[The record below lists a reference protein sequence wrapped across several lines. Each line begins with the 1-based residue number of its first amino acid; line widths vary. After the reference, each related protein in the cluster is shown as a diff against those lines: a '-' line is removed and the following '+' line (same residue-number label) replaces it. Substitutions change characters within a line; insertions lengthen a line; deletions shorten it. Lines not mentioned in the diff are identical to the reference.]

1 MEANKPI
8 RLNQQK
14 RALLKKEW
22 SNTVWN
28 KTPMEVED
36 NLKLAIENY
45 RTIKQQTWDNVITPI
60 MDSKFPIEDM
70 KILSKYD
77 RGSHY
82 SSFTEDDQCFYFKP
96 SHTDSSEA
104 QYKWT
109 INNNEMRAL
118 YHFELQEKG
127 HQATLDVEYD
137 ETKRDRNPHYH
148 EKSNAME
155 EDLQKVS
162 ASLDRGL
169 WEKYSGGGHY
179 RNNNNKFSDDISAF
193 SRIVPNTGGCHSRT
207 MMCEEHH
214 WEQLKMYAKAQS
226 SLTNAHR
233 ELWQT
238 KYELIKDMNSIID
251 QAKFL
256 SDVKEYWQDVEDC
269 VRFDTSDIPRELS
282 IVSDDTKE
290 RLRHSLA
297 VRQSAREQQPK
308 EVEVA
313 VPTQGFAMVN

>member
-1 MEANKPI
+1 MEANKL

-14 RALLKKEW
+14 RQLLKREW
-22 SNTVWN
+22 ASTVWN

-45 RTIKQQTWDNVITPI
+45 RTVKQQTWDNVITPI
-60 MDSKFPIEDM
+60 MDNKFPLEDM
-70 KILSKYD
+70 QVLAKYD
-77 RGSHY
+77 RGSNHY
-82 SSFTEDDQCFYFKP
+82 RSFTEIDQCFYFKP
-96 SHTDSSEA
+96 SHTDSSES

-109 INNNEMRAL
+109 ISDDEMRAL

-127 HQATLDVEYD
+127 HQATLEVEYD
-137 ETKRDRNPHYH
+137 ETRRDRNPHYH
-148 EKSNAME
+148 EKTKAME
-155 EDLQKVS
+155 EDLCKVS

-169 WEKYSGGGHY
+169 WNKNGYHTGSRDY
-179 RNNNNKFSDDISAF
+179 RDDISAF

-207 MMCEEHH
+207 MMCGETQ

-233 ELWQT
+233 ELWQM
-238 KYELIKDMNSIID
+238 KYELVKDMNSIID

-269 VRFDTSDIPRELS
+269 VSFETSDLSRELS
-282 IVSDDTKE
+282 IVSEDTKE

-297 VRQSAREQQPK
+297 VRQTAREQQPK
-308 EVEVA
+308 EVEVV
-313 VPTQGFAMVN
+313 VPTQGFALVN

>member
-1 MEANKPI
+1 MEANKL

-14 RALLKKEW
+14 RQLLKREW
-22 SNTVWN
+22 ASTVWN

-36 NLKLAIENY
+36 NLRLAIDNY

-60 MDSKFPIEDM
+60 MDKKFPLEDM
-70 KILSKYD
+70 DILAKYD
-77 RGSHY
+77 RGANHY
-82 SSFTEDDQCFYFKP
+82 SSFTEIDQCFYFKP
-96 SHTDSSEA
+96 THTDSSES

-109 INNNEMRAL
+109 IDDKEMKAL
-118 YHFELQEKG
+118 YHFDLQEKG

-137 ETKRDRNPHYH
+137 ETSRDHNPHYH
-148 EKSNAME
+148 EKTKAME
-155 EDLQKVS
+155 EELNSIS
-162 ASLDRGL
+162 AGLDRGL
-169 WEKYSGGGHY
+169 WNKHGYHRGDKY
-179 RNNNNKFSDDISAF
+179 NDDISAF

-207 MMCEEHH
+207 MMCEQHH

-226 SLTNAHR
+226 GLTNAHR
-233 ELWQT
+233 ELWQM

-256 SDVKEYWQDVEDC
+256 SDVKEYWQDVEEC
-269 VRFDTSDIPRELS
+269 VSFDTSDLSRELS

-297 VRQSAREQQPK
+297 VRQTAREQQPK

>member
-1 MEANKPI
+1 MEANKL

-14 RALLKKEW
+14 RQLLKREW
-22 SNTVWN
+22 ANTVWN

-45 RTIKQQTWDNVITPI
+45 RTVKQQTWDNVITPI
-60 MDSKFPIEDM
+60 MDSKFPLEDM
-70 KILSKYD
+70 KILAKYD
-77 RGSHY
+77 RGNTHY
-82 SSFTEDDQCFYFKP
+82 RSFTEVDQCFYFKP

-109 INNNEMRAL
+109 ISDDEMRAL

-127 HQATLDVEYD
+127 HQATLEVEYD

-148 EKSNAME
+148 EKTKAME
-155 EDLQKVS
+155 EDLAKVS

-169 WEKYSGGGHY
+169 WAKNSYSY
-179 RNNNNKFSDDISAF
+179 NNRSGYKDDISAF

-233 ELWQT
+233 ELWKM
-238 KYELIKDMNSIID
+238 KYELVKDMNSIID

-256 SDVKEYWQDVEDC
+256 SDVKEYWPDVQEC
-269 VRFDTSDIPRELS
+269 VSFETSDLSRELS

-297 VRQSAREQQPK
+297 VRQTAREQQPK
-308 EVEVA
+308 EVEVV
-313 VPTQGFAMVN
+313 VPTQGFALVN

>member
-226 SLTNAHR
+226 GLTNAHR

-256 SDVKEYWQDVEDC
+256 SDVQEYWQDVEDC
-269 VRFDTSDIPRELS
+269 VRFDTSDISRELS

>member
-1 MEANKPI
+1 MEANKL

-14 RALLKKEW
+14 RQLLKREW
-22 SNTVWN
+22 ASTVWN

-45 RTIKQQTWDNVITPI
+45 RTVKQQTWDNVIIPI
-60 MDSKFPIEDM
+60 MDKKFPLEDM
-70 KILSKYD
+70 EVLAKYD
-77 RGSHY
+77 RNSGSY
-82 SSFTEDDQCFYFKP
+82 RCFTEIDQCFYFKP
-96 SHTDSSEA
+96 THTDSSEA

-109 INNNEMRAL
+109 ITDDEMRAL
-118 YHFELQEKG
+118 YHFELQGKG
-127 HQATLDVEYD
+127 HQATLEVEYD

-148 EKSNAME
+148 EKTKAME
-155 EDLQKVS
+155 EDLAKVS

-169 WEKYSGGGHY
+169 WQKNGSYY
-179 RNNNNKFSDDISAF
+179 RDSNRYSDDISAF

-226 SLTNAHR
+226 GLTNAHR
-233 ELWQT
+233 ELWQM
-238 KYELIKDMNSIID
+238 KYELVKDMNSIID

-269 VRFDTSDIPRELS
+269 VSFETSDLSRELS

-297 VRQSAREQQPK
+297 VRQNAREQQPK
-308 EVEVA
+308 EVEVV
-313 VPTQGFAMVN
+313 VPTQGFALVN

>member
-1 MEANKPI
+1 MEANKL

-14 RALLKKEW
+14 RQLLKREW
-22 SNTVWN
+22 SDTVYN

-45 RTIKQQTWDNVITPI
+45 RTTKQQTWDNVITPL
-60 MDSKFPIEDM
+60 MDSKFPLEDM
-70 KILSKYD
+70 NILSKYD
-77 RGSHY
+77 RGNSHY
-82 SSFTEDDQCFYFKP
+82 SSFTEIDSCFYFKP

-109 INNNEMRAL
+109 INDNEMKAL
-118 YHFELQEKG
+118 YHFDLQEKG

-137 ETKRDRNPHYH
+137 ETKRDKNPHYH
-148 EKSNAME
+148 EKSNDIAE
-155 EDLQKVS
+155 YLKS
-162 ASLDRGL
+162 ISTSLDRGL
-169 WEKYSGGGHY
+169 WGESRGSSYHNRSSDY
-179 RNNNNKFSDDISAF
+179 SDDISAF
-193 SRIVPNTGGCHSRT
+193 SRIVPNSGGCHSRV
-207 MMCEEHH
+207 MMCDEHH

-233 ELWQT
+233 ELWQM

-256 SDVKEYWQDVEDC
+256 SDVQEYWQDVEDC
-269 VRFDTSDIPRELS
+269 VSFDTSDISRELS

-290 RLRHSLA
+290 RLKHSLA
-297 VRQSAREQQPK
+297 VRQTAREQQPK

>member
-14 RALLKKEW
+14 RLLLKKEW
-22 SNTVWN
+22 ASTVWN

-60 MDSKFPIEDM
+60 MDKKFPIEDM
-70 KILSKYD
+70 EILAKYD
-77 RGSHY
+77 RGASHY
-82 SSFTEDDQCFYFKP
+82 SRFTEIDQCFYFKP
-96 SHTDSSEA
+96 THTDSSES

-109 INNNEMRAL
+109 ISDDEMRAL
-118 YHFELQEKG
+118 YHFELQGMG
-127 HQATLDVEYD
+127 HQATLEVEYD

-148 EKSNAME
+148 EKTKAME
-155 EDLQKVS
+155 EDLNSIS
-162 ASLDRGL
+162 AGLDRGL
-169 WEKYSGGGHY
+169 WNKHGYHRGDKY
-179 RNNNNKFSDDISAF
+179 NDDISAF

-226 SLTNAHR
+226 GLTNAHR
-233 ELWQT
+233 ELWQM
-238 KYELIKDMNSIID
+238 KYELVKDMNSIID

-269 VRFDTSDIPRELS
+269 VSFETSDLSRELS
-282 IVSDDTKE
+282 IVSEDTKE

-297 VRQSAREQQPK
+297 VRQTAREQQPK

-313 VPTQGFAMVN
+313 IPTQGFAMVN

>member
-1 MEANKPI
+1 MEANKL

-14 RALLKKEW
+14 RQLLKREW
-22 SNTVWN
+22 ANTVWN

-45 RTIKQQTWDNVITPI
+45 RTVKQQTWDNVITPI
-60 MDSKFPIEDM
+60 MDNKFPLEDM
-70 KILSKYD
+70 QVLAKYD
-77 RGSHY
+77 RGNRHY
-82 SSFTEDDQCFYFKP
+82 SSFTEVDQCFYFKP
-96 SHTDSSEA
+96 SHTDSSES
-104 QYKWT
+104 QFKWT
-109 INNNEMRAL
+109 IDDNEMRAL

-127 HQATLDVEYD
+127 HQATLEVEYD

-148 EKSNAME
+148 EKTKAME
-155 EDLQKVS
+155 EDLCKLS

-169 WEKYSGGGHY
+169 WNTHGYHRSDRSGY
-179 RNNNNKFSDDISAF
+179 NDDISHF

-207 MMCEEHH
+207 MMCSETH

-226 SLTNAHR
+226 GLTNAHR
-233 ELWQT
+233 ELWQM
-238 KYELIKDMNSIID
+238 KYELVKDMNSIID

-269 VRFDTSDIPRELS
+269 VSFETSDLSRELS

-297 VRQSAREQQPK
+297 IRQNAREQQPK

-313 VPTQGFAMVN
+313 IPTQGFALVN

>member
-1 MEANKPI
+1 MEANKL

-14 RALLKKEW
+14 RQLLKREW
-22 SNTVWN
+22 ASTVWN

-45 RTIKQQTWDNVITPI
+45 RTVKQQTWDNVITPI
-60 MDSKFPIEDM
+60 MDSKFPLEDM
-70 KILSKYD
+70 KVLSKYD
-77 RGSHY
+77 RGSNHY
-82 SSFTEDDQCFYFKP
+82 RSFTEIDQCFYFKP
-96 SHTDSSEA
+96 THTDSSES

-109 INNNEMRAL
+109 ISDHEMRAL

-127 HQATLDVEYD
+127 HQATLEVEYD
-137 ETKRDRNPHYH
+137 ETSRDRNPHYH
-148 EKSNAME
+148 EKTKAME

-169 WEKYSGGGHY
+169 WNKVVHY
-179 RNNNNKFSDDISAF
+179 RGSHDYSDDISAF

-207 MMCEEHH
+207 MMCGETE

-233 ELWQT
+233 ELWQM

-269 VRFDTSDIPRELS
+269 VSFETSDLSRELS

-313 VPTQGFAMVN
+313 VPTQGFALVN

>member
-1 MEANKPI
+1 MEANKL

-14 RALLKKEW
+14 RQLLKKEW
-22 SNTVWN
+22 ASTVWN

-45 RTIKQQTWDNVITPI
+45 RTVKQQTWDNVIIPI
-60 MDSKFPIEDM
+60 MDKKFPLEDM
-70 KILSKYD
+70 EVLAKYD
-77 RGSHY
+77 RNSGSY
-82 SSFTEDDQCFYFKP
+82 RCFTEIDQCFYFKP
-96 SHTDSSEA
+96 THTDSSEA

-109 INNNEMRAL
+109 ISDDEMRAL

-127 HQATLDVEYD
+127 HQATLEVEYD

-148 EKSNAME
+148 EKTKAME
-155 EDLQKVS
+155 EDLSKVS
-162 ASLDRGL
+162 AGLDRGL
-169 WEKYSGGGHY
+169 W
-179 RNNNNKFSDDISAF
+179 NKHGYHNGSRDYKDDISAF

-207 MMCEEHH
+207 MMCDEHH

-233 ELWQT
+233 ELWQM
-238 KYELIKDMNSIID
+238 KYELVKDMNSIID

-269 VRFDTSDIPRELS
+269 VSFETSDLSRELS

-297 VRQSAREQQPK
+297 VRQNAREQQPK
-308 EVEVA
+308 EVEVV
-313 VPTQGFAMVN
+313 VPTQGFALVN

>member
-1 MEANKPI
+1 MEANKL

-14 RALLKKEW
+14 RQLLKREW
-22 SNTVWN
+22 ANTVWN

-60 MDSKFPIEDM
+60 MDNKFPLEDM
-70 KILSKYD
+70 QVLAKYD
-77 RGSHY
+77 RGSNHY
-82 SSFTEDDQCFYFKP
+82 RSFTEIDQCFYFKP
-96 SHTDSSEA
+96 THTDSSES

-109 INNNEMRAL
+109 IDDDEMKAL

-127 HQATLDVEYD
+127 HQATLEVEYS
-137 ETKRDRNPHYH
+137 ETSRDRNPHYH
-148 EKSNAME
+148 EKTKAME
-155 EDLQKVS
+155 EDLCKVS

-169 WEKYSGGGHY
+169 WNKHGYHRGSREY
-179 RNNNNKFSDDISAF
+179 RDDISAF

-207 MMCEEHH
+207 MMCGETH

-233 ELWQT
+233 ELWQM
-238 KYELIKDMNSIID
+238 KYELVKDMNSIID

-269 VRFDTSDIPRELS
+269 VSFETSELSRELS

-297 VRQSAREQQPK
+297 IRQNARERQPT

-313 VPTQGFAMVN
+313 IPTQGFALVN

>member
-1 MEANKPI
+1 MEANKL

-14 RALLKKEW
+14 RQLLKKEW

-60 MDSKFPIEDM
+60 MDKKFPIEDM
-70 KILSKYD
+70 NILAKYD
-77 RGSHY
+77 RGASHY
-82 SSFTEDDQCFYFKP
+82 SRFTEIDQCFYFKP
-96 SHTDSSEA
+96 THTDSSES

-109 INNNEMRAL
+109 IDDKEMRAL
-118 YHFELQEKG
+118 YHFELQDKG
-127 HQATLDVEYD
+127 HQATLEVEYD
-137 ETKRDRNPHYH
+137 ETNRDHNPHYH
-148 EKSNAME
+148 EKTNAME
-155 EDLQKVS
+155 EELNS
-162 ASLDRGL
+162 ISESLDRGL
-169 WEKYSGGGHY
+169 WLHSGGY
-179 RNNNNKFSDDISAF
+179 RNRHRDYNDDVSAF

-207 MMCEEHH
+207 MMCEQHH

-226 SLTNAHR
+226 GLTNAHR
-233 ELWQT
+233 ELWQM

-256 SDVKEYWQDVEDC
+256 SDVQEYWQDVEDC
-269 VRFDTSDIPRELS
+269 VRFDTSDISRELS

>member
-1 MEANKPI
+1 
-8 RLNQQK
+8 
-14 RALLKKEW
+14 
-22 SNTVWN
+22 
-28 KTPMEVED
+28 MEVED

-60 MDSKFPIEDM
+60 MDSKFPMEDM
-70 KILSKYD
+70 EILAKYD
-77 RGSHY
+77 RGASHY
-82 SSFTEDDQCFYFKP
+82 RSFTEIDQCFYFKP
-96 SHTDSSEA
+96 THTDSSES

-109 INNNEMRAL
+109 IDDKEMRAL
-118 YHFELQEKG
+118 YHFELQDKG
-127 HQATLDVEYD
+127 HQATLEVEYD
-137 ETKRDRNPHYH
+137 ETNRDHNPHYH
-148 EKSNAME
+148 EKTNAME
-155 EDLQKVS
+155 EDLNSIS

-169 WEKYSGGGHY
+169 WSHSGGY
-179 RNNNNKFSDDISAF
+179 RGRNRDYNDDVSAF

-207 MMCEEHH
+207 MMCEQHH

-233 ELWQT
+233 ELWQM

-256 SDVKEYWQDVEDC
+256 SDVQEYWQDVEDC
-269 VRFDTSDIPRELS
+269 VRFDTSDISRELS

-297 VRQSAREQQPK
+297 VRQNAREQQPK

>member
-1 MEANKPI
+1 MEANKL

-14 RALLKKEW
+14 RQLLKREW
-22 SNTVWN
+22 ANTVWN

-45 RTIKQQTWDNVITPI
+45 RTVKQQTWDNVITPI
-60 MDSKFPIEDM
+60 MDNKFPLEDM
-70 KILSKYD
+70 KILAKYD
-77 RGSHY
+77 RGNTHY
-82 SSFTEDDQCFYFKP
+82 RSFTEIDQCFYFKP

-109 INNNEMRAL
+109 ISDDEMRAL

-127 HQATLDVEYD
+127 HQATLEVEYD

-148 EKSNAME
+148 EKTKAME

-169 WEKYSGGGHY
+169 WAKNSYSY
-179 RNNNNKFSDDISAF
+179 NNRSGYKDDISAF

-233 ELWQT
+233 ELWKM
-238 KYELIKDMNSIID
+238 KYELVKDMNSIID

-256 SDVKEYWQDVEDC
+256 SDVKEYWPDVQEC
-269 VRFDTSDIPRELS
+269 VSFETSDLSRELS

-297 VRQSAREQQPK
+297 VRQTAREQQPK
-308 EVEVA
+308 EVEVV
-313 VPTQGFAMVN
+313 VPTQGFALVN

>member
-1 MEANKPI
+1 MEANKL

-14 RALLKKEW
+14 RQLLKKEW
-22 SNTVWN
+22 ASTVWN

-45 RTIKQQTWDNVITPI
+45 RTVKQQTWDNVIIPI
-60 MDSKFPIEDM
+60 MDKKFPLEDM
-70 KILSKYD
+70 EVLAKYD
-77 RGSHY
+77 RNSGSY
-82 SSFTEDDQCFYFKP
+82 RCFTEIDQCFYFKP
-96 SHTDSSEA
+96 THTDSSEA

-109 INNNEMRAL
+109 ITDDEMRAL
-118 YHFELQEKG
+118 YHFELQGKG
-127 HQATLDVEYD
+127 HQATLEVEYD

-148 EKSNAME
+148 EKTKAME
-155 EDLQKVS
+155 EDLAKVS

-169 WEKYSGGGHY
+169 WQKNGSYY
-179 RNNNNKFSDDISAF
+179 RDSNRYSDDISAF

-226 SLTNAHR
+226 GLTNAHR
-233 ELWQT
+233 ELWQM
-238 KYELIKDMNSIID
+238 KYELVKDMNSIID

-269 VRFDTSDIPRELS
+269 VSFETSDLSRELS

-297 VRQSAREQQPK
+297 VRQNAREQQPK

-313 VPTQGFAMVN
+313 VSTQGFALVN

>member
-1 MEANKPI
+1 MEANKL

-14 RALLKKEW
+14 RQLLKREW
-22 SNTVWN
+22 ANTVWN

-45 RTIKQQTWDNVITPI
+45 RTTKQQTWDNVITPI
-60 MDSKFPIEDM
+60 MDKKFPLEDM
-70 KILSKYD
+70 DILAKYD
-77 RGSHY
+77 RGHSHY
-82 SSFTEDDQCFYFKP
+82 RSFTEIDQCFYFKP
-96 SHTDSSEA
+96 THTDSSEA

-109 INNNEMRAL
+109 IDDNEMLAL

-127 HQATLDVEYD
+127 HQATLQVEYD
-137 ETKRDRNPHYH
+137 ETKRDENPHYH
-148 EKSNAME
+148 EKTKAMH
-155 EDLQKVS
+155 EDLAKVS

-169 WEKYSGGGHY
+169 WGKSGYNRWNRDDY
-179 RNNNNKFSDDISAF
+179 RDDISHF

-226 SLTNAHR
+226 YLTNAHR

-238 KYELIKDMNSIID
+238 KYELVKDMNSIID

-256 SDVKEYWQDVEDC
+256 SDVKEYWPDVQEC
-269 VRFDTSDIPRELS
+269 VSFETSDISRELS

-290 RLRHSLA
+290 RLKHSLA
-297 VRQSAREQQPK
+297 VRQTAREQQPK
-308 EVEVA
+308 EVEVV
-313 VPTQGFAMVN
+313 VPTQGFALVN

>member
-1 MEANKPI
+1 
-8 RLNQQK
+8 
-14 RALLKKEW
+14 
-22 SNTVWN
+22 
-28 KTPMEVED
+28 
-36 NLKLAIENY
+36 
-45 RTIKQQTWDNVITPI
+45 
-60 MDSKFPIEDM
+60 
-70 KILSKYD
+70 
-77 RGSHY
+77 
-82 SSFTEDDQCFYFKP
+82 
-96 SHTDSSEA
+96 
-104 QYKWT
+104 
-109 INNNEMRAL
+109 MRAL

-127 HQATLDVEYD
+127 HQATLEVEYD

-148 EKSNAME
+148 EKTKAME

-169 WEKYSGGGHY
+169 WNKDSYSSY
-179 RNNNNKFSDDISAF
+179 RDRNGYSDDISAF

-207 MMCEEHH
+207 MMCDEHH

-233 ELWQT
+233 ELWQM

-256 SDVKEYWQDVEDC
+256 ADVQEYWPDVQEC
-269 VRFDTSDIPRELS
+269 VSFETSDLSRELS

-297 VRQSAREQQPK
+297 VRQTAREQQPK

-313 VPTQGFAMVN
+313 VSTQGFALVN

>member
-1 MEANKPI
+1 MEANKL

-14 RALLKKEW
+14 RQLLKREW
-22 SNTVWN
+22 ANTVWN

-60 MDSKFPIEDM
+60 MDNKFPLEDM
-70 KILSKYD
+70 QILAKYD
-77 RGSHY
+77 RGSNHY
-82 SSFTEDDQCFYFKP
+82 RSFTEIDQCFYFKP
-96 SHTDSSEA
+96 THTDSSES

-109 INNNEMRAL
+109 ISDEEMRAL

-127 HQATLDVEYD
+127 HQATLEVEYD
-137 ETKRDRNPHYH
+137 ETSRDRNPHYH
-148 EKSNAME
+148 EKTKAIE
-155 EDLQKVS
+155 EDLNSIS
-162 ASLDRGL
+162 AGLDRGL
-169 WEKYSGGGHY
+169 WNKHGYHRGDKY
-179 RNNNNKFSDDISAF
+179 SDDISHF

-207 MMCEEHH
+207 MMCGETH

-226 SLTNAHR
+226 NLTNAHR
-233 ELWQT
+233 ELWQM
-238 KYELIKDMNSIID
+238 KYELVKDMNSIID

-256 SDVKEYWQDVEDC
+256 SDVKEYWPDVQEC
-269 VRFDTSDIPRELS
+269 VSFETSDISRELS

-297 VRQSAREQQPK
+297 VRQTAREQQPK
-308 EVEVA
+308 EVEVV
-313 VPTQGFAMVN
+313 VPTQGFALVN

>member
-1 MEANKPI
+1 MEANKL

-14 RALLKKEW
+14 RQLLKREW
-22 SNTVWN
+22 ANTVWN

-60 MDSKFPIEDM
+60 MDNKFPLEDM
-70 KILSKYD
+70 QVLAKYD
-77 RGSHY
+77 RGSNHY
-82 SSFTEDDQCFYFKP
+82 RSFTEIDQCFYFKP
-96 SHTDSSEA
+96 THTDSSES

-109 INNNEMRAL
+109 IDDDEMKAL

-127 HQATLDVEYD
+127 HQATLEVEYS
-137 ETKRDRNPHYH
+137 ETSRDRNPHYH
-148 EKSNAME
+148 EKTKAME
-155 EDLQKVS
+155 EDLCKVS

-169 WEKYSGGGHY
+169 WNKHGYHRGSREY
-179 RNNNNKFSDDISAF
+179 RDDISAF

-207 MMCEEHH
+207 MMCGETH

-233 ELWQT
+233 ELWQM
-238 KYELIKDMNSIID
+238 KYELVKDMNSIID

-256 SDVKEYWQDVEDC
+256 SDVQEYWPDVQEC
-269 VRFDTSDIPRELS
+269 VSFETSDLSRELS

-290 RLRHSLA
+290 RLKHSLA
-297 VRQSAREQQPK
+297 VRQTAREQQPK
-308 EVEVA
+308 EVEVV
-313 VPTQGFAMVN
+313 VPTQGFALVN

>member
-1 MEANKPI
+1 MEANKL

-14 RALLKKEW
+14 RQLLKREW
-22 SNTVWN
+22 ASTVWN

-45 RTIKQQTWDNVITPI
+45 RTVKQQTWDNVITPI
-60 MDSKFPIEDM
+60 MDKKFPLEDM
-70 KILSKYD
+70 EVLAKYD
-77 RGSHY
+77 RGSNHY
-82 SSFTEDDQCFYFKP
+82 RSFTEIDQCFYFKP
-96 SHTDSSEA
+96 THTDSSES

-109 INNNEMRAL
+109 ISDDEMRAL
-118 YHFELQEKG
+118 YHFELQGMG
-127 HQATLDVEYD
+127 HQATLEVEYD

-148 EKSNAME
+148 EKTKAME
-155 EDLQKVS
+155 EDLNSIS
-162 ASLDRGL
+162 AGLDRGL
-169 WEKYSGGGHY
+169 WNKHGYHRGDKY
-179 RNNNNKFSDDISAF
+179 NDDISAF

-226 SLTNAHR
+226 YLTNAHR
-233 ELWQT
+233 ELWQM
-238 KYELIKDMNSIID
+238 KYELVKDMNSIID

-269 VRFDTSDIPRELS
+269 VSFETSDLSRELS
-282 IVSDDTKE
+282 IVSEDTKE

-297 VRQSAREQQPK
+297 VRQTAREQQPK
-308 EVEVA
+308 EVEVV
-313 VPTQGFAMVN
+313 VPTQGFALVN

>member
-1 MEANKPI
+1 
-8 RLNQQK
+8 
-14 RALLKKEW
+14 
-22 SNTVWN
+22 
-28 KTPMEVED
+28 
-36 NLKLAIENY
+36 
-45 RTIKQQTWDNVITPI
+45 
-60 MDSKFPIEDM
+60 
-70 KILSKYD
+70 
-77 RGSHY
+77 
-82 SSFTEDDQCFYFKP
+82 
-96 SHTDSSEA
+96 
-104 QYKWT
+104 
-109 INNNEMRAL
+109 MRAL

-127 HQATLDVEYD
+127 HQATLEVEYD
-137 ETKRDRNPHYH
+137 ETNRDHNPHYH
-148 EKSNAME
+148 EKTKAME
-155 EDLQKVS
+155 EDLCKVS

-169 WEKYSGGGHY
+169 WNKDGYHRGGRGY
-179 RNNNNKFSDDISAF
+179 QDDISAF
-193 SRIVPNTGGCHSRT
+193 SRLVPNTGGCHSRT

-226 SLTNAHR
+226 GLTNAHR
-233 ELWQT
+233 ELWQM

-256 SDVKEYWQDVEDC
+256 SDVQEYWQDVEDC
-269 VRFDTSDIPRELS
+269 VRFDTSDISRELS